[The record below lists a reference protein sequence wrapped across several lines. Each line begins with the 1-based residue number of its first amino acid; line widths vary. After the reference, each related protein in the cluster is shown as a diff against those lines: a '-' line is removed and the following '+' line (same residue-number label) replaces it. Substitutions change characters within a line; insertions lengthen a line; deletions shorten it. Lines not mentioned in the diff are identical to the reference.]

1 MALCIKCKLIYRLAI
16 IAHAKDL
23 KNKKLST
30 VFALSLCLEL
40 WLESHLT
47 YFYLTATQSI
57 PNGSNM
63 DLLKAIKEVS
73 HGNSI

>member
-1 MALCIKCKLIYRLAI
+1 MQVNNRMTI

-30 VFALSLCLEL
+30 VFALSLCSEL
-40 WLESHLT
+40 WLKNHLT
-47 YFYLTATQSI
+47 YFYLTATQSTL
-57 PNGSNM
+57 NASNM

-73 HGNSI
+73 HGNNI